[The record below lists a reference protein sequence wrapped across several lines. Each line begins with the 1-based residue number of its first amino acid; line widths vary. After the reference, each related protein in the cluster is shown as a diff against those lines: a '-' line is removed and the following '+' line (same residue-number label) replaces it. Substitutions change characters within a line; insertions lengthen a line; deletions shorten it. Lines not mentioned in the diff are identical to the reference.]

1 MDDLLACLGE
11 EEERVERLKAKLLEL
26 GIDPEPLL
34 AGPSLPEAEDD
45 LT

>member
-11 EEERVERLKAKLLEL
+11 EEARVERLKAKLLEL
-26 GIDPEPLL
+26 GVDPEPLL
-34 AGPSLPEAEDD
+34 ASNSFGDSEDD